1 MKLISFS
8 VINFRS
14 ITKAYRLPISE
25 STILIG
31 KNNEGKSNILN
42 AIAIAMSVIQR
53 NSEQA
58 INKRRSNRNIIS
70 TIRRRDRYSDQY
82 NWQRDMPISLQNKR
96 DSKSTFTLE
105 FFLSEQEKEKINQL
119 CRVKCTE
126 KIAIEIS
133 IGINHEIVLTVKKN
147 NNKKYKNGLSEKVSQ
162 KIADYLGDNI
172 DFTYI
177 PTIRTANESASVVEQ
192 MVEKEL
198 AVLESDPKYKFAL
211 DEIKKIQ
218 QPILENISQKI
229 TKPLQEFIP
238 QVKNV
243 QIEISQEARYSA
255 LRRSCKIIIDDGVP
269 TSIEWKGDG
278 IKSLAAISLLRGL
291 KNQHGFSILAL
302 EEPESHLHPS
312 AIHRLKEV
320 IDELSKDHQ
329 VILTTHCSLFID
341 RVNISSNILI
351 SSNKATP
358 AKSIKEIR
366 ELLGV
371 RASDNLI
378 HAKLVLVVEG
388 KEDKIALQSLF
399 SYHSSKLKTHL
410 KNRTLVI
417 NALNGADNLSYKI
430 STIANSLCL
439 YHALMDND
447 DAGRKSTNKAENDGL
462 LKINQY
468 HLTTCNG
475 MPNAEFED
483 CIDKKIYENIIS
495 QEFGINLNCKEFKNN
510 CKWSDRVKNV
520 FHSQGKPWSNQIES
534 KVKYLVANEIK
545 NNPENALNSH
555 KKSSID
561 ALIKS
566 LEAKLN

>member
-14 ITKAYRLPISE
+14 ITKAYRLPISD

-42 AIAIAMSVIQR
+42 AIAIAMSIIQK
-53 NSEQA
+53 NSLQA
-58 INKRRSNRNIIS
+58 RNKRRVSRSLIS
-70 TIRRRDRYSDQY
+70 TIRRQDIYSDQY
-82 NWQRDMPISLQNKR
+82 NWDRDIPISLKNKK
-96 DSKSTFTLE
+96 DNKSIFTLE
-105 FFLSEQEKEKINQL
+105 FSLSQQEKQEIDELCRIKCTDKIGVEISVGIKHDIILIVKKKIN
-119 CRVKCTE
+119 
-126 KIAIEIS
+126 
-133 IGINHEIVLTVKKN
+133 
-147 NNKKYKNGLSEKVSQ
+147 NKFQKAFSEKVSQ
-162 KIADYLGDNI
+162 KIADFIGDKI

-177 PTIRTANESASVVEQ
+177 PAIRTVNESTSVVEQ
-192 MVEKEL
+192 MVQKEL
-198 AVLESDPKYKFAL
+198 ALLESNTQYQSAL
-211 DEIKKIQ
+211 EEIKKIQ
-218 QPILENISQKI
+218 QPILDNISQKI

-255 LRRSCKIIIDDGVP
+255 LRRSCKIIIDDGIP

-329 VILTTHCSLFID
+329 VILTTHCPLFID

-358 AKSIKEIR
+358 AKSIEEIR

-388 KEDKIALQSLF
+388 AEDKISLESLF
-399 SYHSSKLKTHL
+399 FCYSHKLKNFL
-410 KNRTLVI
+410 KNGILVI
-417 NALNGADNLSYKI
+417 DPLNGASNLSYKLSLI
-430 STIANSLCL
+430 SNSLCL
-439 YHALMDND
+439 YHVFVDND
-447 DAGRKSTNKAENDGL
+447 DAGKKAVEKAENDNL
-462 LKINQY
+462 LKMNDY
-468 HLTTCNG
+468 NLTICNG
-475 MPNAEFED
+475 MSDAEFED
-483 CIDKKIYENIIS
+483 CIDNNLYKDKIFEKFGVNI
-495 QEFGINLNCKEFKNN
+495 NCKEFKNN
-510 CKWSDRVKNV
+510 NKWSDKLKKV
-520 FHSQGKPWSNQIES
+520 FQSQGKPWNN
-534 KVKYLVANEIK
+534 KVETEVKSVVANEIK
-545 NNPENALNSH
+545 NNPANALNQH
-555 KKSSID
+555 KRSSVD
-561 ALIKS
+561 ALIKT
-566 LEAKLN
+566 LEYKLS